1 MKIVFWLLDR
11 LVPTLLMGASAAL
24 LTAGML
30 SYAPSAFGEWQ
41 TPAPLIGGGNPLL
54 DSSSPDATTPW
65 ASGGLN
71 GSGDLPATPATPA
84 IPATPVITLAPGE
97 TPTPAPSG
105 LATDEPLITQP
116 PGSEPTPAPTAG
128 NPDWPTP
135 APTVGNPGWPTPR
148 PTLAPGQTP
157 GPTVPPVPTPMP
169 TPRPTLGPGQTP
181 APTPAPT
188 PRPTPGQPSNAV
200 ATRVVVPSLDID
212 LPVVAS
218 NLVVPGD
225 TDFYPLCDVATYM
238 VGFVNPGMPGTT
250 YIYGHAQDG
259 MFAPLLHAS
268 KYNDGASM
276 IGALVQVYT
285 ADNMLHLYEIYKV
298 KRHATDLTITQ
309 IPAGT
314 HQLVLQTSEG
324 WHGHIPKLQVAAR
337 PIAVLPASYADAHPP
352 THPRVCLPS

>member
-1 MKIVFWLLDR
+1 MKVLFWLFDR

-41 TPAPLIGGGNPLL
+41 TPPPLIGGGNPLL
-54 DSSSPDATTPW
+54 DS
-65 ASGGLN
+65 
-71 GSGDLPATPATPA
+71 
-84 IPATPVITLAPGE
+84 PG
-97 TPTPAPSG
+97 PSG
-105 LATDEPLITQP
+105 LGTDYPTDQPLITQP
-116 PGSEPTPAPTAG
+116 PGSQPTPASTAG

-135 APTVGNPGWPTPR
+135 APTVGNPDWPTPF
-148 PTLAPGQTP
+148 PTAGPTTLPGGPTPTPSLGPGQTP
-157 GPTVPPVPTPMP
+157 GPTPVPTP
-169 TPRPTLGPGQTP
+169 RATLPP
-181 APTPAPT
+181 A
-188 PRPTPGQPSNAV
+188 SNAV

-212 LPVVAS
+212 LPTVAS

-225 TDFYPLCDVATYM
+225 TDFYPLCDVAMYM

-309 IPAGT
+309 IPGGT

-337 PIAVLPASYADAHPP
+337 PLAVLPASYADAHPP
-352 THPRVCLPS
+352 TRPRVCLP